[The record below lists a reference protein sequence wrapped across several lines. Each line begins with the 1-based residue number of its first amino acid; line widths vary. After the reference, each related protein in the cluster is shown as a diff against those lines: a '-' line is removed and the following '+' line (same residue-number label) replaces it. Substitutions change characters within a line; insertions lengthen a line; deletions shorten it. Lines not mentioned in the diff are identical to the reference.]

1 VVTHDGGSGMTSH
14 PAGRQPTT
22 GVRPAS
28 EPGPAGDGYL
38 LALDAGTGSC
48 RAVLFDL
55 AGRQLA
61 LAQREWSHPAA
72 RGIAGSQ
79 NFDTAGN
86 WALICACIRE
96 ILGSVADP
104 GAVLAVGCSSMGGGL
119 VLYDRAGAE
128 LWACAN
134 GDARARRQ
142 AGELLA
148 DGMAG
153 DLYRLGGGWISLS
166 APPRLAWVRQCQP
179 ALWDACAGL
188 SMIADWMVYRLT
200 GTLVTEPSIG
210 STSGMF
216 DLSARTWSAPIMDLC
231 GLRPGLFPEVVGAGT
246 VVGTVTPEAS
256 GQTGLATTTRVVQGG
271 VDTALA
277 LAGSRLD
284 SQRYTRG
291 GLAVTGGSF
300 WKQTA
305 VATTAAVEPAGRLRT
320 ICHVLPGQWLVEG
333 IGFYAGYALRWL
345 RDHAAQPRR
354 RRAPG
359 DADGYAALDQL
370 ASAVPPGAH
379 GLVAELARV
388 DAWTLARWQPPFS
401 PRRPGPEPP
410 AGLGARARAIE
421 EAAAYSA
428 RWSAEILT
436 ELLGVRL
443 DEAILTGGAA
453 RSTLWPQILADV
465 LGLTVRVPAVTESA
479 AAGAAAVAGLAIG
492 VRPVVEAA
500 SPPPPRVAEPEA
512 AGTAGPTSPP
522 APVSGPEAVGTAGP
536 TSPPAPVSGPEAV
549 GTAGPTSP
557 PAPVSGPEAVGAAGP
572 APPPARVTE
581 PTPARRRVYA
591 ELYDQWRM
599 AYDRPGLARD
609 GRSGR

>member
-1 VVTHDGGSGMTSH
+1 MVTHDGGSGMTSH

-28 EPGPAGDGYL
+28 EPGRAGDGYL

-48 RAVLFDL
+48 RAALFDL

-61 LAQREWSHPAA
+61 VAQREWSHPAA

-86 WALICACIRE
+86 WTLICACIRE
-96 ILGSVADP
+96 ILSVADP

-119 VLYDRAGAE
+119 VLYDRGGAE

-134 GDARARRQ
+134 GDARARQQ
-142 AGELLA
+142 ARKLLA
-148 DGMAG
+148 GGMAG

-179 ALWDACAGL
+179 ALWDACARL

-216 DLSARTWSAPIMDLC
+216 DLGARTWSAPIMDLC
-231 GLRPGLFPEVVGAGT
+231 GLRPALFPEVVGAGT
-246 VVGTVTPEAS
+246 AVGTVTPEAS
-256 GQTGLATTTRVVQGG
+256 GQTGLATTTRVVPGG

-345 RDHAAQPRR
+345 RDHAGPQPAR

-359 DADGYAALDQL
+359 DPDGYAALDRL

-379 GLVAELARV
+379 GLLAELARV
-388 DAWTLARWQPPFS
+388 DAWTLARWQPPFRR
-401 PRRPGPEPP
+401 RRPGPGPP

-428 RWSAEILT
+428 RRSAEILT

-443 DEAILTGGAA
+443 GEAILTGGAA

-465 LGLTVRVPAVTESA
+465 LGLAVRVPAITESA
-479 AAGAAAVAGLAIG
+479 AAGAAAVAGLAVG
-492 VRPVVEAA
+492 VRPSAA
-500 SPPPPRVAEPEA
+500 VD
-512 AGTAGPTSPP
+512 
-522 APVSGPEAVGTAGP
+522 
-536 TSPPAPVSGPEAV
+536 
-549 GTAGPTSP
+549 
-557 PAPVSGPEAVGAAGP
+557 AGP
-572 APPPARVTE
+572 ALPPARVAGPEAADAASPCSPPAWVAE
-581 PTPARRRVYA
+581 PTPARRQRYD
-591 ELYDQWRM
+591 ELYDRWRM

-609 GRSGR
+609 GRSRR